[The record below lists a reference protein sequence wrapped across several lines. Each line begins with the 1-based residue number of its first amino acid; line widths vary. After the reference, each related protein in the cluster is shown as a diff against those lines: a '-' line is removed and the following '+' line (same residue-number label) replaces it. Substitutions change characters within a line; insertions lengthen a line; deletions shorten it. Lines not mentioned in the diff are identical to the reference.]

1 MARFEQLLIL
11 VPWLSQRPGTSVSD
25 AATHFGMT
33 EAQLREDLT
42 LLTLVGIGPFATE
55 QFEISIHDD
64 SIYVRD
70 DLGISRAFAFDPME
84 AACLALGLELL
95 EPLADAHFEM
105 RDYES
110 LQQKIQDLLPTNNH
124 IAVVRESHDTTL
136 SDAIALALRTNK
148 RIRFNYHNNARDDLT
163 SREVSPLSMRA
174 EAGELFCDGWDHAAK
189 GWRSYRLERMSA
201 LSISDSDRSLPD
213 ETFAPMPTTEV
224 VLKLN
229 KNRRDILEKIP
240 SPTTVERADYLEV
253 STSIL
258 RWDWLARLIASAG
271 GALTVISP
279 ESAQVEVSS
288 HLSKALQAYS

>member
-25 AATHFGMT
+25 AATHFGIT

-189 GWRSYRLERMSA
+189 GWRSYRLERMSD

-271 GALTVISP
+271 GALAVISP